1 MKKQISFIAILTGF
15 IFTMIIPGIVR
26 FAVTFFV
33 AQSGETVG
41 WVDLLLNLVQYS
53 FYIIGVFL
61 TMWLSQNRK
70 AFNGFML
77 VVLDMVVALVLYQVV
92 VASSI
97 QDAVPVMDLIFTLGT
112 LVRLCS
118 VPLIYLLVIR
128 RLSISQPDTG

>member
-15 IFTMIIPGIVR
+15 IFTMIIPSIVS

-33 AQSGETVG
+33 AQSGEMVG
-41 WVDLLLNLVQYS
+41 WVDLLLNLVQYL

-61 TMWLSQNRK
+61 TMWLSQDRK

-77 VVLDMVVALVLYQVV
+77 VVLDMVVAFVLYQAVV
-92 VASSI
+92 VSSI
-97 QDAVPVMDLIFTLGT
+97 QNAVPVMDLIFTFGT

-128 RLSISQPDTG
+128 R